1 MPEVI
6 IKDNVILGVKS
17 LTLKEQILEKGE
29 SYLGIDAQELK

>member
-17 LTLKEQILEKGE
+17 LTLKDQILEKGK
-29 SYLGIDAQELK
+29 SFVGIPAQELK